1 MNASAHSSISRFLV
15 SLGMYILLTDPE
27 YCSAHLFADHVP
39 VSYLLIVLPHNAKG
53 LGFRVMLCGTKCI

>member
-15 SLGMYILLTDPE
+15 SLGMFKDPE

-39 VSYLLIVLPHNAKG
+39 VSYLLIALPHNAKG
-53 LGFRVMLCGTKCI
+53 LGFRD

>member
-27 YCSAHLFADHVP
+27 YCSAHLFAHHVP
-39 VSYLLIVLPHNAKG
+39 VSYLLIALPHNAKG
-53 LGFRVMLCGTKCI
+53 LGFRVMLCGPKLI